1 MAGAV
6 SRSLQTA
13 MSSEG
18 REPGAVQYSCIQTI
32 TYYLLESLLPSPFCA
47 SLPPVGRSWIGG
59 SASAGSGIWLDL
71 SDVYGAIAALQ
82 LASLV
87 QVILGNSYSL

>member
-32 TYYLLESLLPSPFCA
+32 TYYLLESLLPSP

>member
-1 MAGAV
+1 M
-6 SRSLQTA
+6 
-13 MSSEG
+13 
-18 REPGAVQYSCIQTI
+18 YSND
-32 TYYLLESLLPSPFCA
+32 YLLPTRVPSAESLLRFS
-47 SLPPVGRSWIGG
+47 PPVGRSWIGG